1 MQYPG
6 YLVVEYIK
14 KSEKLSEILGTCV
27 TLWCRCC
34 QSLSHRSFALSF
46 CGAMPTSSRRAKPT
60 AASPFFTRSPF
71 FSEERG
77 VGSDA
82 LFSAAALD
90 ASPAHAARSP
100 APAGSACPSSPQSL
114 GSCPRCAAALRAC
127 NGRYGPFVGCSAFPR
142 CRYIVPRPGE
152 PSFARAAN
160 KRALSGGSKGGGSNG
175 AKKGG
180 STAAAL
186 YVRIEMESAE
196 SVRVWSSQPA
206 PQQATQPQQTVK
218 TILFPFYFEPHTCF
232 SRPFSPCSLTW
243 PTCPRFPA
251 HLTHVSLESQV
262 SQEPSSLQTV

>member
-14 KSEKLSEILGTCV
+14 KSEKLSEILILGTCV

-114 GSCPRCAAALRAC
+114 GSCPRCAAALRAPVYIC
-127 NGRYGPFVGCSAFPR
+127 SGRPAVGGGFPAACMAAACRGACIRMRGLAVASAR
-142 CRYIVPRPGE
+142 HALG
-152 PSFARAAN
+152 ARA
-160 KRALSGGSKGGGSNG
+160 
-175 AKKGG
+175 
-180 STAAAL
+180 
-186 YVRIEMESAE
+186 
-196 SVRVWSSQPA
+196 P
-206 PQQATQPQQTVK
+206 
-218 TILFPFYFEPHTCF
+218 
-232 SRPFSPCSLTW
+232 
-243 PTCPRFPA
+243 
-251 HLTHVSLESQV
+251 
-262 SQEPSSLQTV
+262 